1 MSARARGLPVLFV
14 AAALVSCDALNG
26 LTGSRW
32 EVVDANGDKGEL
44 HVVMTASDF
53 RIGMPEHVRVERTE
67 TRRKDDGTEPEKRER
82 RVRVVSGRCEEQF
95 VCEVTPNPSIPGEI
109 VITPKRFGDTTLHV
123 TVMLD
128 DKDEVTDKM
137 HVRVLP

>member
-1 MSARARGLPVLFV
+1 MSLRAQGLFLVV
-14 AAALVSCDALNG
+14 AAGAFASCDALNG

-32 EVVDANGDKGEL
+32 DVVDANGDKGQL
-44 HVVMTASDF
+44 HVVMTANDL
-53 RIGMPEHVRVERTE
+53 RVGTPEHVRVERIE
-67 TRRKDDGTEPEKRER
+67 SRKTGDGTEPERRER
-82 RVRVVSGRCEEQF
+82 SVRVVSGRCEEQF
-95 VCEVTPNPSIPGEI
+95 VCGVAPNPAVPGEI

-128 DKDEVTDKM
+128 DKDEVDDKM